1 MKTDKKIAQKKRHIR
16 IRKKIFGTMNV
27 PRLCVFRSQKHI
39 SVQAVDDETGKVI
52 TGCATYSPEL
62 KGKLTSTKNIS
73 AAKALGELMAKK
85 LLKKEIIKVVF
96 DRSGYLYHGRIKEL
110 ADSARNAGL
119 KF

>member
-1 MKTDKKIAQKKRHIR
+1 MS
-16 IRKKIFGTMNV
+16 V
-27 PRLCVFRSQKHI
+27 PRLCIFRSLRYI

-62 KGKLTSTKNIS
+62 KGKLSGTKNIS

-85 LLKKEIIKVVF
+85 LLTKEITKVVF
-96 DRSGYLYHGRIKEL
+96 DRSGYLYHGRIKEF